1 MMTIVIRARNQAG
14 SIYWEKMAVV
24 KISHNV
30 VSVQVNPKTKND
42 HSKQVVEPVKKIL
55 MTSYPVSYLVPVQ
68 DQYVG

>member
-1 MMTIVIRARNQAG
+1 
-14 SIYWEKMAVV
+14 MAVV

-30 VSVQVNPKTKND
+30 VSVHVNPKTKKD

-68 DQYVG
+68 DQYAG